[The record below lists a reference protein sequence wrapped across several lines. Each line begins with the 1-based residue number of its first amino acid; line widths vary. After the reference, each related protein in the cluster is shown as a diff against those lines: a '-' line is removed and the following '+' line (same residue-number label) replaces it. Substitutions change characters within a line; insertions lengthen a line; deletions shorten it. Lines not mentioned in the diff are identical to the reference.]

1 MKKLTLN
8 SLRSIPAALVLLFCL
23 LANHVG
29 ATVTTWDP
37 QGSNTQNYY
46 LGDLSQTWENAVW
59 STTEGVGLATPVNW
73 VENTAAEFAV
83 HSGTGTP
90 AFTVTMNANHTV
102 AGMFSGPLTP
112 NPCIFTIQGTGT
124 MLLPAGLQGF
134 DINSNTGNPGEAIIN
149 VVIADATPATPC
161 ELVAEGSG
169 QIFLNNAGNSYRGG
183 PLWGY
188 SGAQF
193 SGIVNINAGTWSLPG
208 NSPFGSGGICLS
220 NTGTL
225 IAALVVNGAGATV
238 IPNNVTNA
246 ASALP
251 KLHIVAPSGGLTFTG
266 EWDVNG
272 NAQIGPSAGT
282 VTFSGLVKGAGGVG
296 TCLGVSSPTTLV
308 PSGVN
313 TYTGG
318 TTNWLGTLSVNTIG
332 DSTPRAIGISSSAN
346 LAFSGGTFR
355 YTGSGA
361 ATTARPCWLTAA
373 STIDLTSGS
382 LTLNGAF
389 KSTSGS
395 TKLTKTSGGT
405 LILGGAADN
414 SSLALAVNGGTV
426 ILNKTSGSSVHGIG
440 GATSVG
446 TGGTL
451 QLSGTGGF
459 EIFSSVALTIASG
472 GVFDANGQS
481 DTFTSLSLAGTGISS
496 GGALINNNG
505 STTSTLTTAT
515 NLAAAR
521 SICGSANITLAGVV
535 AGATGITLTK
545 IGSGTLTLSGV
556 NTYVGNTTISAGTL
570 TIAGAGKL
578 NSGSYAGTIANS
590 GTFTYRSEEHTSE
603 LQS

>member
-102 AGMFSGPLTP
+102 AGMFSVPLTP

-183 PLWGY
+183 TLWGY

-251 KLHIVAPSGGLTFTG
+251 KLHIVAPSAGLTFTG

-272 NAQIGPSAGT
+272 QAQIGASTGPVYQT
-282 VTFSGLVKGAGGVG
+282 GLMKGAGGFSTLAGVG
-296 TCLGVSSPTTLV
+296 SPSSFALN
-308 PSGVN
+308 GAN
-313 TYTGG
+313 TFTGPV
-318 TTNWLGTLSVNTIG
+318 TNVLGTLSASTIA
-332 DSTPRAIGISSSAN
+332 DSGTSGIGPSPTAN
-346 LAFSGGTFR
+346 FTHAGGTFQ
-355 YTGSGA
+355 YTGVGA
-361 ATTARPCWLTAA
+361 TTTARPCWLTAA
-373 STIDLTSGS
+373 STIDLPFGN

-389 KSTSGS
+389 KSSNGAN
-395 TKLTKTSGGT
+395 KLTKTSGGT
-405 LILGGAADN
+405 LTLGGTVDN

-426 ILNKTSGSSVHGIG
+426 ILNKTSTSTVHGIG

-446 TGGTL
+446 SGGTL
-451 QLSGTGGF
+451 QLSGSGGF
-459 EIFSSVALTIASG
+459 EIYSGVALTVASG

-521 SICGSANITLAGVV
+521 SICGSANITLAGV
-535 AGATGITLTK
+535 GD
-545 IGSGTLTLSGV
+545 
-556 NTYVGNTTISAGTL
+556 
-570 TIAGAGKL
+570 
-578 NSGSYAGTIANS
+578 
-590 GTFTYRSEEHTSE
+590 R
-603 LQS
+603 